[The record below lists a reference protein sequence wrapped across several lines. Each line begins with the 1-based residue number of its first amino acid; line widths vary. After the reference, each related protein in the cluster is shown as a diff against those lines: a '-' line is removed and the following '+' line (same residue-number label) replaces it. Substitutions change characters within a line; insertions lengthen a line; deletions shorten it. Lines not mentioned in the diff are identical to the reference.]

1 MAMVKV
7 ISERCKSCGYCI
19 KFCPKHVLEMGK
31 EVNSKGY
38 EFVHPIHVEA
48 CIDVRFVD
56 GFVLMVRLKF
66 INEEMEEYGKSIH

>member
-19 KFCPKHVLEMGK
+19 KFCPKHVLEMGIPFMWK
-31 EVNSKGY
+31 
-38 EFVHPIHVEA
+38 HA
-48 CIDVRFVD
+48 LDVRFVD